1 MRSTILFLGTISAFI
16 SGLVSVFE
24 GFVLLK
30 VNPLLGLLF
39 MTLVPCMSFSLCYV
53 FSYVDKALNDLDET
67 NPLNNAHRASAT
79 GNPRVSYP
87 SSNPH
92 GVSDVAGTPWENNP
106 NADK

>member
-1 MRSTILFLGTISAFI
+1 MRGTILFLGTISAFI

-53 FSYVDKALNDLDET
+53 FSYVDNALNDLDEA
-67 NPLNNAHRASAT
+67 NPLNNARASVS
-79 GNPRVSYP
+79 GNPRGNYS

-92 GVSDVAGTPWENNP
+92 GISDVAGTPWENNP

>member
-1 MRSTILFLGTISAFI
+1 M
-16 SGLVSVFE
+16 
-24 GFVLLK
+24 LLK

-39 MTLVPCMSFSLCYV
+39 MVLVPAMSFSLCYV

-67 NPLNNAHRASAT
+67 NPLNNAHRASGVT
-79 GNPRVSYP
+79 GNSRGNYP